1 MNRFGRTAV
10 LLLASFAL
18 IAGRL
23 RRERRQRGDSS
34 APAAAGTDAAA
45 ATTDA
50 AAASTEAAPAGDV
63 SDADVAAGLAQMVTV
78 ATDISREQAA
88 EAEAGKT
95 AAEGL
100 EPHWAPIED
109 RVKANDP
116 DAYIAI
122 RRTRWRSSRA
132 ATRPRPPPA
141 PPRSRR
147 PSPPT
152 PRRSQG

>member
-18 IAGRL
+18 IAAGCGGNDDSA
-23 RRERRQRGDSS
+23 GDSS

-78 ATDISREQAA
+78 ATDVAA
-88 EAEAGKT
+88 KTATDAEAGKT

-116 DAYIAI
+116 DAYIAVEDAMAQLESGDA
-122 RRTRWRSSRA
+122 TKA
-132 ATRPRPPPA
+132 AAGAAALATTISTYAAAFP
-141 PPRSRR
+141 
-147 PSPPT
+147 
-152 PRRSQG
+152 G